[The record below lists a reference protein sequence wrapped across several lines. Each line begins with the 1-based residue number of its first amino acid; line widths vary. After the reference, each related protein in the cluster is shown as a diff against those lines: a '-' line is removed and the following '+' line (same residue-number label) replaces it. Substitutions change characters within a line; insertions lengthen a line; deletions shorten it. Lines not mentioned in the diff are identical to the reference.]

1 MQETFVGRLRGACAV
16 LPGSHVLVAVSGGA
30 DSTALLCFFC
40 EIRET
45 YPISVSCAHVEHGIR
60 GAASEEDMRFVKALC
75 EQKNVPFYGGR
86 VDAPG
91 YARAH
96 GCGLEEAA
104 RALRYD
110 FLERTA
116 EAVGADAIALAHH
129 RGDQAETVLL
139 HAARGSDIR
148 GLCAMRW
155 RRGKLI
161 RPLLDAEPEALR
173 AYLRRIGQPWRED
186 ETNACED
193 YARNRIRRSAMPALE
208 AAYPDAQ
215 GALARLAASAQRDED
230 YFAKQLDEL
239 GFGTPLK
246 LVNGACL
253 PREKLEGLHP
263 ALAGRALVGLIERAD
278 GLAAAGRSAG
288 AGRDEPLRGR
298 SGRDR
303 RAVCRH
309 PPRGASCRRNAAQP
323 VGGDRNA
330 VWHVHRPPSR
340 TGGDGRRRTQP
351 DRRRRPI
358 GGRGDCA
365 VAKWRGDD
373 AVRGEKPGAD
383 EEAAGRRGAC
393 AAQKRAGA
401 QKRRK
406 HIAMDAGRSSG

>member
-91 YARAH
+91 YTRAH

-230 YFAKQLDEL
+230 YFAKRLDEL
-239 GFGTPLK
+239 GLGTPLK
-246 LVNGACL
+246 LVC
-253 PREKLEGLHP
+253 
-263 ALAGRALVGLIERAD
+263 
-278 GLAAAGRSAG
+278 
-288 AGRDEPLRGR
+288 RGKSSR
-298 SGRDR
+298 GCIR
-303 RAVCRH
+303 RW
-309 PPRGASCRRNAAQP
+309 P
-323 VGGDRNA
+323 VGRWSD
-330 VWHVHRPPSR
+330 
-340 TGGDGRRRTQP
+340 
-351 DRRRRPI
+351 
-358 GGRGDCA
+358 
-365 VAKWRGDD
+365 
-373 AVRGEKPGAD
+373 
-383 EEAAGRRGAC
+383 
-393 AAQKRAGA
+393 
-401 QKRRK
+401 
-406 HIAMDAGRSSG
+406 